1 MSVLIKCFETPNM
14 KYVYDRSL
22 DSVACVTNDEYK
34 SLKEVEKTGK
44 LPINNSLDRLIKNGF
59 LKETVIHEIEHPETH
74 NIKTLS
80 EHYLNELV
88 LQVTKQCNLRC
99 KYCAYSGNYYNREHS
114 SSRMRFETARKAID
128 FYLKRSDK
136 FDKLSVAF
144 YGGEPLLEFEL
155 IKKCVKYILENKGD
169 KKVTFPMTT
178 NGTLLTQEVIEFLVK
193 YDFELMISLDGN
205 KYSHDA
211 NRQFR
216 NGIGSFDVI
225 LSNLE
230 KLRKYDENYY
240 YQKVMFNCVI
250 SSTTDLEDTYRFYS
264 KNVLFK
270 PEMVHFNYVSMIDIK
285 DDNIAKLTMQNIRV
299 DRLAYL
305 KMLLAVLKKSAF
317 DAQSLMM
324 RERMS
329 DVELLYE
336 QLHKHSVEGEKA
348 HHGGPCM
355 PGIRKLFVDTDG
367 KFYPCERVSE
377 EDPQMNIGS
386 IQDGF
391 DLKAMD
397 FMINHGKMISDE
409 CLNCWNLRRC
419 CFCLG
424 SIPKKNKILSK
435 EMLLKRC
442 KTSKAET
449 MDCLERLCILK
460 EFGYKGNENFN
471 LYR

>member
-178 NGTLLTQEVIEFLVK
+178 NGTLLTQEVTELLVEF
-193 YDFELMISLDGN
+193 S
-205 KYSHDA
+205 
-211 NRQFR
+211 
-216 NGIGSFDVI
+216 
-225 LSNLE
+225 
-230 KLRKYDENYY
+230 
-240 YQKVMFNCVI
+240 
-250 SSTTDLEDTYRFYS
+250 FYS
-264 KNVLFK
+264 L
-270 PEMVHFNYVSMIDIK
+270 
-285 DDNIAKLTMQNIRV
+285 
-299 DRLAYL
+299 
-305 KMLLAVLKKSAF
+305 
-317 DAQSLMM
+317 
-324 RERMS
+324 
-329 DVELLYE
+329 
-336 QLHKHSVEGEKA
+336 
-348 HHGGPCM
+348 
-355 PGIRKLFVDTDG
+355 
-367 KFYPCERVSE
+367 
-377 EDPQMNIGS
+377 
-386 IQDGF
+386 
-391 DLKAMD
+391 
-397 FMINHGKMISDE
+397 
-409 CLNCWNLRRC
+409 
-419 CFCLG
+419 
-424 SIPKKNKILSK
+424 
-435 EMLLKRC
+435 
-442 KTSKAET
+442 
-449 MDCLERLCILK
+449 
-460 EFGYKGNENFN
+460 
-471 LYR
+471 